1 MVEWAFDMRVQR
13 TLYCIALS
21 YCFACSSSGP
31 KPADEPAATGT
42 AAAAAA
48 AAPGSK
54 PATAAPEAAEDVKP
68 PDFADIE
75 RPAVPAEL
83 TEVGKSVAE
92 KNWQSVLDGLTAKKN
107 EIMRAPLDVKVRA
120 YAMEALAYAAGADD
134 ATAEVSYRKV
144 LSTMDGADKKLEK
157 EIGRKAAG
165 FDKRLEALTASYA
178 EAMFFSGERAG
189 RKALEMS
196 VPGFDGLAEA
206 DKAKKHFD
214 TTVKQWAMQREK
226 AIARAAQHYEKIS
239 SLKSP
244 PPAWKVAAAGRI
256 AQMHAEFVTA
266 IESIPP
272 PESWK
277 QEPTSQKAYEQY
289 SASYKAAL
297 EPRLKAA
304 KDAFQKCVQEAS
316 AAKRDDAFAK
326 YCKGWLAK
334 H

>member
-1 MVEWAFDMRVQR
+1 MRVQR

-21 YCFACSSSGP
+21 YCFACASSS
-31 KPADEPAATGT
+31 
-42 AAAAAA
+42 
-48 AAPGSK
+48 SK
-54 PATAAPEAAEDVKP
+54 PAEEPAPIAAPASSATPAPGAKPATGSKETAAEEVKP

-83 TEVGKSVAE
+83 TDVGKSVSE
-92 KNWQSVLDGLTAKKN
+92 KNWQAVLDGLTAKKN

-165 FDKRLEALTASYA
+165 FDKRLESLTASYA
-178 EAMFFSGERAG
+178 EAMFFSGERAA
-189 RKALEMS
+189 RKAMEMS

-214 TTVKQWAMQREK
+214 TNVKQWAMQREK

-244 PPAWKVAAAGRI
+244 PAAWKVAGAGRI
-256 AQMHAEFVTA
+256 AQMHADFVAA

-272 PESWK
+272 PDSWK

-316 AAKRDDAFAK
+316 AQKRDDAFAK
-326 YCKGWLAK
+326 YCKAWLAK